1 MSYLHKTLE
10 ITWFCLLT
18 NEKTREAKWYSQF
31 YGKLVA
37 DLNLDSSQ
45 ACSFLAQSS
54 VHPASLLLTQWELSY
69 C

>member
-1 MSYLHKTLE
+1 MSYLNKTLE
-10 ITWFCLLT
+10 VIWFYVLT

-31 YGKLVA
+31 YDELVA

-54 VHPASLLLTQWELSY
+54 VHPASLLLTQWELSH